1 MAVSELNE
9 DIHDQICDLLENLQ
23 QIEKLK
29 NKDIR
34 ILLDKIVRKYG
45 GKVVNKW
52 KRLLFPL
59 LAFILLPNVVH
70 SSHLDIQKKLIV
82 TSESTKESIELAKY
96 LNDNGVVKYSAYCWP
111 NCFNQGELFGK
122 QAYKELNVVECARD
136 GINSQTQLC
145 LDKKIKG
152 FPTWEIN
159 GKLIL
164 GVLTLKE
171 LSKLT
176 GFKN

>member
-1 MAVSELNE
+1 MK
-9 DIHDQICDLLENLQ
+9 HLLISL
-23 QIEKLK
+23 IA
-29 NKDIR
+29 I
-34 ILLDKIVRKYG
+34 IT
-45 GKVVNKW
+45 
-52 KRLLFPL
+52 
-59 LAFILLPNVVH
+59 LPTSIN
-70 SSHLDIQKKLIV
+70 SSHLSNQKELII
-82 TSESTKESIELAKY
+82 TSQSTKESIKFAKY
-96 LNDNGVVKYSAYCWP
+96 LKDKGVVKYSAYWCP
-111 NCFNQGELFGK
+111 NCLNQSELFGK

-145 LDKKIKG
+145 IDKKIKG
-152 FPTWEIN
+152 FFTWEVN

>member
-1 MAVSELNE
+1 M
-9 DIHDQICDLLENLQ
+9 
-23 QIEKLK
+23 
-29 NKDIR
+29 
-34 ILLDKIVRKYG
+34 
-45 GKVVNKW
+45 
-52 KRLLFPL
+52 KRLLIPL
-59 LAFILLPNVVH
+59 LAFLTFPNVAH
-70 SSHLDIQKKLIV
+70 NSHLYNQKELIV

-96 LNDNGVVKYSAYCWP
+96 LNDNGVIKYSAYWCP
-111 NCFNQGELFGK
+111 NCLYQSELFGK

-145 LDKKIKG
+145 IDKKIKG

-164 GVLTLKE
+164 GLLSLNE